1 MREALTDLLLYNVLR
16 DIFAGKWSG
25 VQEILICKVPPVVP
39 VSEDNQSRGQ
49 TSRFVTLSW

>member
-25 VQEILICKVPPVVP
+25 VHEILICKVPPVVP